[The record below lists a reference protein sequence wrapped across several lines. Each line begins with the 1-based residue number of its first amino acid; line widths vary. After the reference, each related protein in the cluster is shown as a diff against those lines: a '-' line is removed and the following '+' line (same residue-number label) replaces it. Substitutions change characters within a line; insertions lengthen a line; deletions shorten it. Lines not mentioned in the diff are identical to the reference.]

1 MFNSKTITPGAA
13 WRRLVIPALSLMLL
27 ASPCFGQQTYVT
39 RYDAYAGYAF
49 LDSPA
54 ISLFENGFHTQFGV
68 RATTWVSFG
77 ADYSYSKGDL
87 TLTQN
92 LLTTQ
97 LQQQLMA
104 QLAPLVAAGII
115 PPNYVL
121 VVPTHS
127 TTQTFTAGPQ
137 FAYRHFKQMTLFI
150 RPSIGLIHEA
160 ATPQPN
166 SSDPVAVGIVKQL
179 VPSGSKTDNTWFY
192 GFGGGTDLLFSK
204 HVALR
209 VQADLV
215 YDHLFSDLLQN
226 GRWTVRFSVGPC
238 FNFGK
243 NIAKNVVK

>member
-1 MFNSKTITPGAA
+1 MFNSKTMRPETA
-13 WRRLVIPALSLMLL
+13 WRRFVIPALTLMLL

-39 RYDAYAGYAF
+39 RYDAFAGYTF

-77 ADYSYSKGDL
+77 VDYSISAGNL

-92 LLTTQ
+92 LLTPQ
-97 LQQQLMA
+97 LQQQLAA

-115 PPNYVL
+115 PPNYSL

-127 TTQTFTAGPQ
+127 RTQTITGGPQ
-137 FAYRHFKQMTLFI
+137 LAYRHFKQVTLFI
-150 RPSIGLIHEA
+150 RPSIGLIHEL

-166 SSDPVAVGIVKQL
+166 PNDPVAVGVVKQL
-179 VPSGSKTDNTWFY
+179 VPSGQKSDNTWFY
-192 GFGGGTDLLFSK
+192 GFGGGADFIFSK

-209 VQADLV
+209 VQSDLV
-215 YDHLFSDLLQN
+215 WDHLFSDLLQN

-243 NIAKNVVK
+243 NIVK